1 LEGSDDGERVVINLG
16 NNKVSSSKFIPSH
29 YLISGAG
36 FLLLWIF
43 AQFIPAARVFHFMN
57 MAVELEDSGYILTS
71 AVILVLI
78 NSTRAISLYLGWFLL
93 GDGITGY
100 IPFRIPSWI
109 IPLVAIPLSYSLI
122 SSLGKGIVP
131 HFGFPAV
138 LSMASVLIL
147 HYMTREVS
155 GWLNKALALALFIFS
170 FQWFD
175 VIPFMTPYGAG
186 WGELS
191 MAIKG
196 LAIMMER
203 EMVLNIAGFT
213 LFCSLFLGGIITSEL
228 LIAYSAQINN
238 LSLLREN
245 EKKLALLRE
254 ENIRNRGAVEL
265 QSLVHDL
272 KRPLTTI
279 TGLTDVIL
287 SLEDPEEIKCHTSV
301 ISKAANTMNG
311 MVSEILS
318 AKARRKVRV
327 SELIDYTR
335 NQISP
340 FDWKDQVRLEADQS
354 ALQVEIPVNLIRLS
368 RALVNLLDNAH
379 WAVKGMDKPFIG
391 IYVFPE
397 ADGISIAVRD
407 NGPGFGSRLPQR
419 NVSGWNSTGIGLG
432 FVRQV
437 VEDNGGTMTLSD
449 DLHGGGKVE
458 IRFPLL
464 KDHS

>member
-1 LEGSDDGERVVINLG
+1 MRNDQIPFR
-16 NNKVSSSKFIPSH
+16 KYIPSH
-29 YLISGAG
+29 YVISGAG
-36 FLLLWIF
+36 FLLLWIL
-43 AQFIPAARVFHFMN
+43 AQLVPTGKVFHFMQ
-57 MAVELEDSGYILTS
+57 MAVEVGDSGYILAA
-71 AVILVLI
+71 AVLLVLI
-78 NSTRAISLYLGWFLL
+78 NSTRAISLYVGWFLL

-100 IPFRIPSWI
+100 VPFRIPSWI
-109 IPLVAIPLSYSLI
+109 IPLVAIPLSYNLI
-122 SSLGKGIVP
+122 SSLSRGIVP

-147 HYMTREVS
+147 HFMTREVS
-155 GWLNKALALALFIFS
+155 GWFNKALALALFIFS

-175 VIPFMTPYGAG
+175 VIPLLTPYGAG

-191 MAIKG
+191 MSIKG

-213 LFCSLFLGGIITSEL
+213 LFCSLFLGGMITSEL
-228 LIAYSAQINN
+228 LIASSSQIKN

-245 EKKLALLRE
+245 EKKLALMRE

-265 QSLVHDL
+265 QRLVHDL

-287 SLEDPEEIKCHTSV
+287 SLEDPEEMKCHTSV

-311 MVSEILS
+311 MVSEILY
-318 AKARRKVRV
+318 ANARRKVRV

-340 FDWKDQVRLEADQS
+340 FGWKDQVRLEADS
-354 ALQVEIPVNLIRLS
+354 TALQIEIPVNLIRLS
-368 RALVNLLDNAH
+368 RALVNLLDNSH
-379 WAVKGMDKPFIG
+379 RAVSDKAEPFIG
-391 IYVFPE
+391 ISVSTE
-397 ADGISIAVRD
+397 GEEISIIVRD
-407 NGPGFGSRLPQR
+407 NGPGFGDGVPQGE
-419 NVSGWNSTGIGLG
+419 VSGWNSTGIGLG

-437 VEDNGGTMTLSD
+437 VEDNGGTMVLSD
-449 DLHGGGKVE
+449 NPDGGGQVE
-458 IRFPLL
+458 IRLPI
-464 KDHS
+464 